1 MTNGSGRAGLGA
13 KPAVHALAHVDI
25 KVSKLTYLGFFVHL
39 DADRNAGDRAV
50 SFASQAPRAN
60 IHIDFE
66 DTAVAARQS
75 FLDRHRNL
83 VWILDRHRPAHQ
95 VRKCDRH
102 PLESRADR
110 LPDIFSVA
118 YDVHKPPTAIFAA

>member
-66 DTAVAARQS
+66 DASVAARQG

-83 VWILDRHRPAHQ
+83 VWILNRHRPAHQ
-95 VRKCDRH
+95 VRKRNRH

-110 LPDIFSVA
+110 LPDISSVA
-118 YDVHKPPTAIFAA
+118 YNIHKSSAAKF

>member
-1 MTNGSGRAGLGA
+1 MANGSGRASLGA

-25 KVSKLTYLGFFVHL
+25 KVSKLTHLGFFVHL
-39 DADRNAGDRAV
+39 DADRNTGDRAV

-75 FLDRHRNL
+75 FLDRHLNL
-83 VWILDRHRPAHQ
+83 VRILNRHQPAHQ
-95 VRKCDRH
+95 VRKWNRH
-102 PLESRADR
+102 PLESRADCV
-110 LPDIFSVA
+110 PDMLSVA
-118 YDVHKPPTAIFAA
+118 YDAH